1 MSCDIAIGANRDKQC
16 TTFNGGNSELYL
28 FNYVADAFTV
38 ASGVATAIDAGL
50 TVVYKYY
57 ITGDGNTLD
66 ETMLGDDKTGNRL
79 NTQTLVAQLIGVD
92 GATNNE
98 LNNLAAGQISGV
110 VKDRNGVYKALALDE
125 GFWSKTVNAVSGA
138 AKTDFSG
145 YNVTLI
151 AEDKILAPTL
161 DASTITAFLALY
173 TPTP

>member
-1 MSCDIAIGANRDKQC
+1 MSCDTAIGANRDKQC

-38 ASGVATAIDAGL
+38 ANGIATAINAGL

-79 NTQTLVAQLIGVD
+79 NTQTLVTQLIGSD
-92 GATNNE
+92 GVTNNE
-98 LNNLAAGQISGV
+98 LNNLTAGQISGV
-110 VKDRNGVYKALALDE
+110 VKDRNGVYKALALEE
-125 GFWSKTVNAVSGA
+125 GFWSKTVNSVSGA
-138 AKTDFSG
+138 AKADFYG

-161 DASTITAFLALY
+161 DSATASALVALY